1 MRQGAS
7 RGRAMKHI
15 VVLNSFAHR
24 DGGADFG
31 AEGWQVTTLRAN
43 PDPALD
49 DAAALAA
56 VAGAEALYVSLP
68 GRITADL
75 IARMPKLKVISV
87 AGAGYQNV
95 DLAAATE
102 HGVAV
107 VNHSGVGHIAVAEH
121 MVAMLLALTRRLPTT
136 HSALVNDGWKSRATY
151 MKRVSDSFGTILAGK
166 TAGIVGLGNI
176 GARLAKTLLHGFDMK
191 VSAFS
196 PATPQD
202 VFDSLGVTRVAD
214 INALCRESDC
224 VLVVTNYTPEKH
236 HLVGRAQIAAMKPTA
251 ILINAGRGPLV
262 DQQALHEALQDGTI
276 AAAGLDVF
284 DPEPA
289 LDGDPL
295 FKLDNI
301 LVTPHVAG
309 LADEVQRALVRSSVE
324 QCGQVL
330 DGQRPPR
337 LVNDSVWGKRRA

>member
-1 MRQGAS
+1 
-7 RGRAMKHI
+7 MKRI

-24 DGGADFG
+24 DGTADFG
-31 AEGWQVTTLRAN
+31 AEGWEVTTLRAN

-49 DAAALAA
+49 DAAAQAA
-56 VAGAEALYVSLP
+56 VAEAEALYVSLP
-68 GRITADL
+68 GRITAEL
-75 IARMPKLKVISV
+75 IARVPKLKVISV
-87 AGAGYQNV
+87 AGAGFQNV
-95 DLAAATE
+95 DLAAATH

-121 MVAMLLALTRRLPTT
+121 MVAMLLALTRRLNAT
-136 HSALVNDGWKSRATY
+136 HSALVNDGWKSRAAY
-151 MKRVSDSFGTILAGK
+151 MKRVSDSFSTILAGK

-176 GARLAKTLLHGFDMK
+176 GARVAKTLLHGFDME

-196 PATPQD
+196 PSTPQD
-202 VFDSLGVTRVAD
+202 VFDSQGVTRVTD

-262 DQQALHEALQDGTI
+262 DQQALHEALQGRKI

-289 LDGDPL
+289 LDGDPMFRL
-295 FKLDNI
+295 ENI

-324 QCGQVL
+324 QCGMVL
-330 DGQRPPR
+330 AGRRPPR
-337 LVNDSVWGKRRA
+337 LVNPAVWDKRRI

>member
-1 MRQGAS
+1 
-7 RGRAMKHI
+7 MKRI
-15 VVLNSFAHR
+15 IVLNSFAHR
-24 DGGADFG
+24 DGTADFA
-31 AEGWQVTTLRAN
+31 AEGWAVTTLRAH

-49 DAAALAA
+49 EPAAQAALAE
-56 VAGAEALYVSLP
+56 AEALYVSLP
-68 GRITADL
+68 GRITAEL
-75 IARMPKLKVISV
+75 IARMPRLKVISV

-95 DLAAATE
+95 DLAAATD
-102 HGVAV
+102 HGIAV

-136 HSALVNDGWKSRATY
+136 HSALVSDGWKSRASY

-176 GARLAKTLLHGFDMK
+176 GARVAKTLLHGFDMK

-196 PATPQD
+196 PSTPQD
-202 VFDSLGVTRVAD
+202 VFDGLGVTRVAD
-214 INALCRESDC
+214 ITTLCRDSDC

-236 HLVGRAQIAAMKPTA
+236 HLVGAAQIAAMKPTA

-262 DQQALHEALQDGTI
+262 DQQALHAALKSGSI

-289 LDGDPL
+289 LDGDPM
-295 FKLDNI
+295 FKLENI

-309 LADEVQRALVRSSVE
+309 LADEVQRALVSSSVQ
-324 QCGQVL
+324 QCGQVMA
-330 DGQRPPR
+330 GGRPPR
-337 LVNDSVWGKRRA
+337 LVNPDVWAKRRT